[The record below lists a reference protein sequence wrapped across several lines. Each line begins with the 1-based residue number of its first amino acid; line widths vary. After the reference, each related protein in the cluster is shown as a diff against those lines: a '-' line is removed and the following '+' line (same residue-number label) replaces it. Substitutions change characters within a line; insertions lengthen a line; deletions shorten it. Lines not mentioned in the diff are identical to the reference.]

1 MLVARRNCSLMS
13 LLTTSAITQSCRRA
27 RFRSLFSLIDVA
39 APGAARFLAKRPIL
53 RDDAVS
59 DRSPHALLHSAAE
72 GTFPR
77 NNASATAASAAAAAA
92 AGKSIS
98 APGHARGRGGESCA
112 ILFCAGR
119 RRRKR
124 RGAPVAAR
132 CERDEA
138 CCSSKNMALLRDN
151 GRNSN
156 FAKSDALPADFRDRI
171 PPEARSLEQ
180 GMHPRPHKPVVRPT
194 PRPNHPAVCFPAA
207 VAAE

>member
-13 LLTTSAITQSCRRA
+13 LLTTSAITQSCRRE

-59 DRSPHALLHSAAE
+59 DRSPHALLHSAAD

-77 NNASATAASAAAAAA
+77 NSASAAAAPAAAA

-138 CCSSKNMALLRDN
+138 CCSSKNMAL
-151 GRNSN
+151 
-156 FAKSDALPADFRDRI
+156 
-171 PPEARSLEQ
+171 
-180 GMHPRPHKPVVRPT
+180 
-194 PRPNHPAVCFPAA
+194 
-207 VAAE
+207 